1 MLEFNPDKSG
11 FVVFGKKQRRQEII
25 KQLDDNPLKMYGK
38 DVHRFESFKYLGD
51 YLSGEGLCHSV
62 NLTIAKRKGLVKK
75 SIYEIRS
82 IVDDVRSFVTG
93 GIVTGIHIWEMA
105 IIPMLLH
112 NAETWLDMDTKS
124 LKTLESL
131 QYEFLRC
138 LLAVGSGCPVPLLLW
153 ETGTILM
160 EFRILQKKLL
170 FMHHLTN
177 LPDSSLAKEVFC
189 IQTKMELPGIAQ
201 DCADFLS
208 RFGLYDLN
216 LYSKEQFKKLV
227 KEKIYELNRCKLL
240 NSIKEKKYKK
250 VDLKSLEKETF
261 KTKDYFKEL
270 NVNDSRVRFK
280 IASEMLPSI
289 KMNFQSD
296 KKFTADCWTCDGCR
310 DGLTD
315 KRDSQNH
322 VIFCEAYEEFR
333 IGKDLSKDQDLVD
346 YFKSV
351 IEHRMK
357 TD

>member
-1 MLEFNPDKSG
+1 
-11 FVVFGKKQRRQEII
+11 
-25 KQLDDNPLKMYGK
+25 
-38 DVHRFESFKYLGD
+38 
-51 YLSGEGLCHSV
+51 
-62 NLTIAKRKGLVKK
+62 
-75 SIYEIRS
+75 
-82 IVDDVRSFVTG
+82 
-93 GIVTGIHIWEMA
+93 
-105 IIPMLLH
+105 
-112 NAETWLDMDTKS
+112 MDTKS

-240 NSIKEKKYKK
+240 NSIKEKNYKK
-250 VDLKSLEKETF
+250 VYLKSLEKETF
-261 KTKDYFKEL
+261 KMKGYFKEL

-296 KKFTADCWTCDGCR
+296 KKFTADCWTCDGCS

-322 VIFCEAYEEFR
+322 VLYCEAYEEFR

-346 YFKSV
+346 FFKSV

-357 TD
+357 LN